1 MKIFSF
7 KSKPSILFITS
18 FGCVFLLLSAVFIRS
33 ITDKKA
39 SPVPKSAMQPKESK
53 ENSSVMELNDA
64 IITRLVIENLPE
76 DIPFSNL
83 VVHISEDS
91 EIKIDC
97 SMQRDALTEFI
108 NNKTN
113 NIPAY
118 VKLMTN
124 LLPDSV
130 PLSLNLRLAVDSK
143 QGHLILTPQSIIVN
157 NIELT
162 TTMFP
167 TELEVSI
174 NHAINSLISNKGK
187 KIESITISDGNIRVN
202 LTEK

>member
-18 FGCVFLLLSAVFIRS
+18 FGCVFLLLSAIFMRS
-33 ITDKKA
+33 ITDKKTSLA
-39 SPVPKSAMQPKESK
+39 QKPAIQPKENK
-53 ENSSVMELNDA
+53 ENYSVLELNDA
-64 IITRLVIENLPE
+64 IITRLVIDNLPE

-97 SMQRDALTEFI
+97 VMQRDTLTEFI
-108 NNKTN
+108 NNKAK
-113 NIPAY
+113 NIPSY
-118 VKLMTN
+118 VKLITN
-124 LLPDSV
+124 FLPDSV
-130 PLSLNLRLAVDSK
+130 PMSLNLSLAVDSK
-143 QGHLILTPQSIIVN
+143 EGLLILTPQSITVN

-167 TELEVSI
+167 SELEISI
-174 NHAINSLISNKGK
+174 NSAINSLISSDGK
-187 KIESITISDGNIRVN
+187 KIESITLSEGHIRVN